1 MERARGVARLAAW
14 RIFSKGAIHACRHR
28 RRSRGRRHPA
38 EAVDRGARSLRRRHG
53 VVAEHQVDEGEFGR
67 RLAFI
72 DLVLG
77 DDADDVSGVLLVDLA
92 TRRSMQVVVTT
103 ALTPIPDRL
112 QGVALLSK
120 PFSIE
125 QIGSVVASIAK
136 SSGAS
141 RHEPMR
147 ATC

>member
-1 MERARGVARLAAW
+1 MRAVIIEDHEVVAAQLKQS
-14 RIFSKGAIHACRHR
+14 IEELGHAVVGMA
-28 RRSRGRRHPA
+28 SSFPA
-38 EAVDRGARSLRRRHG
+38 AVDMLMREPA
-53 VVAEHQVDEGEFGR
+53 AE
-67 RLAFI
+67 LAFI
-72 DLVLG
+72 DLMLG
-77 DDADDVSGVLLVDLA
+77 DDADDASGVLLVDLA

-136 SSGAS
+136 PPGTTPTGATT
-141 RHEPMR
+141 RHL
-147 ATC
+147 TLG